1 MANIFTRGEVGKILA
16 NEALSVEEKQ
26 ERIFALYG
34 RALDDGYVTK
44 AQANADK
51 EAAVEDARKDF
62 KAPDPTQSAE
72 YKALNDEF
80 SAYKTR
86 QSARTSAE
94 YAEVKPKFFDAVYD
108 KLDHSKPIAEQ
119 LASIRKDYEEYFTAK
134 AEEKPEETPQF
145 GAQTKGEPPKGEK
158 ATSFGD
164 AWGYTQK
171 YYNSERK

>member
-16 NEALSVEEKQ
+16 NEALSAEEKQ

-44 AQANADK
+44 AQAAADK
-51 EAAVEDARKDF
+51 EAAVEAARKDF

-86 QSARTSAE
+86 QNARNSAE

-108 KLDHSKPIAEQ
+108 KLDHSRPIAEQ
-119 LASIRKDYEEYFTAK
+119 LTTMRKDFEEFFNPK
-134 AEEKPEETPQF
+134 PEEKPETPQF
-145 GAQTKGEPPKGEK
+145 GTQTKGEPPKGDK
-158 ATSFGD
+158 GNSFGD
-164 AWGYTQK
+164 AWGYTNK
-171 YYNSERK
+171 YYNKERN